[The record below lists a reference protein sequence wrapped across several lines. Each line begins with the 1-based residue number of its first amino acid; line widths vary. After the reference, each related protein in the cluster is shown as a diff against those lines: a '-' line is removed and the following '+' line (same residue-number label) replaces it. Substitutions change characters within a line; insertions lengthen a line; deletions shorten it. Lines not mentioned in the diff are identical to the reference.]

1 MGRKESNEITVKIK
15 GTLEELYKILEKKQ
29 FQITEKFSINDTYF
43 IPQNLDIDKI
53 STREILSKAVLV
65 RDITRRIP
73 IKKSEKTLTFKK
85 KEIDLDGN
93 IINQNS
99 IDCEVLN
106 IEDAKNFMKAIGYKS
121 IMTIKEDDIVYE
133 KDGFELAVKDIENGD
148 KLIEA
153 ETNEQFSTIEELK
166 QKITQENIPIYEND
180 YFVKKAEIELSRILG
195 K

>member
-121 IMTIKEDDIVYE
+121 IMTIKEEDIVYE

-148 KLIEA
+148 KLIEV